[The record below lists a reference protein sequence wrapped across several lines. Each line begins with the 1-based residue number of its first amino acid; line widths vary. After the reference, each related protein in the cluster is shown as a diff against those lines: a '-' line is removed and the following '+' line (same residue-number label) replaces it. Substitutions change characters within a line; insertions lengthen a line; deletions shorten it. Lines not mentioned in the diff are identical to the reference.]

1 MRKGYKKL
9 EGSRDFVI
17 DTLGNGVYSLGEKNG
32 NERGTFMSHYELI
45 GFDMDGT
52 ILNSQKTISH
62 RTLEAVNRAA
72 RMGKRVILSTG
83 RCISELEEFREDR
96 KSVV

>member
-1 MRKGYKKL
+1 
-9 EGSRDFVI
+9 
-17 DTLGNGVYSLGEKNG
+17 
-32 NERGTFMSHYELI
+32 MSHYELI

-72 RMGKRVILSTG
+72 RMENASYYPPAAVSASWRNSGMSLPMSATMYAKAAP
-83 RCISELEEFREDR
+83 
-96 KSVV
+96 

>member
-1 MRKGYKKL
+1 
-9 EGSRDFVI
+9 
-17 DTLGNGVYSLGEKNG
+17 
-32 NERGTFMSHYELI
+32 MSHYELI

-83 RCISELEEFREDR
+83 RCISELE
-96 KSVV
+96 

>member
-1 MRKGYKKL
+1 
-9 EGSRDFVI
+9 
-17 DTLGNGVYSLGEKNG
+17 
-32 NERGTFMSHYELI
+32 MSHYELI

-72 RMGKRVILSTG
+72 CMGKRVILSLSL
-83 RCISELEEFREDR
+83 IHILEDMQKLVDEA
-96 KSVV
+96 KAP

>member
-1 MRKGYKKL
+1 
-9 EGSRDFVI
+9 
-17 DTLGNGVYSLGEKNG
+17 
-32 NERGTFMSHYELI
+32 MSHYELI

-83 RCISELEEFREDR
+83 RCISELEEFRDVLANVSHYVCESGALIYASTQR
-96 KSVV
+96 PCPGIWWNRFLKQLPMRM